1 MTEVKSPCDLWHRDR
16 QEVKHQGLFF
26 WLFWV
31 CCCPQAFCV
40 VASRGYSPAVM
51 CRLLIAAA
59 SLVVKPGLWVH
70 RLSSCGLQAQL
81 SCGVCSL
88 PGPEIDP
95 VSPASAGRFFT
106 TGPPGKS
113 PNTEVSCT
121 KLRDPNRLA
130 LVGLEYCLW
139 NIHLQESMG

>member
-1 MTEVKSPCDLWHRDR
+1 M
-16 QEVKHQGLFF
+16 
-26 WLFWV
+26 
-31 CCCPQAFCV
+31 
-40 VASRGYSPAVM
+40 ASRGYSLTVVR
-51 CRLLIAAA
+51 RLLIAAA

-70 RLSSCGLQAQL
+70 RFSSYSLQAQL

-106 TGPPGKS
+106 TGSPGKS
-113 PNTEVSCT
+113 PDTKVLCT
-121 KLRDPNRLA
+121 KLRDPNSIA

-139 NIHLQESMG
+139 NIHLQETWGELERRK